1 MKQLKEK
8 IELAN
13 AYMQTEDYEKAINT
27 LEKALNLTEEPLIRI
42 DILNSLGRLHLKLE
56 NLKQAEKC
64 FQQSI
69 ELHETLEMEKPELKL
84 NAAVAYN
91 NLGVIYLQ
99 ENPKESIKFHKKAL
113 KIFQETLEDKS
124 DEKILYTLF
133 SLAQAASQAKNKLE
147 TKKNYKE
154 LIKLLTFKEGKSDDL
169 LALEAFANYNLG
181 NIYVDENNMHDANKS
196 FVNAIKIYS
205 TLVDKGLENYRPL
218 LASCYNNLAVTA
230 KLMYR
235 YDDASKNYEKALEH
249 YFILQE
255 QNPDTFKPFYAETL
269 NNLGIVWAEQE
280 DVNDDYD
287 SYGLSGF
294 SGFGILSAKNIF
306 EQTTQ
311 ESKLEKKDRI
321 QKALEYFEKSLQV
334 YNELAL
340 NQPEEFAHYIA
351 TVIFNIANAY
361 DNIQNFE
368 EAEKHYLKA
377 YKIRKSLAEKEPDIF
392 GLDVSV
398 TLMNL
403 ITLYQTLLE
412 KNLDLVYKE
421 KALKL
426 LQEVK
431 QYLKP
436 LVEKFPEKK
445 VIKTMVSEIQYFQEY
460 FDNIDES
467 YPEIQQ
473 NLREIEQL
481 ANQRDETLNLPE
493 KLILNEEILNKLHTL
508 SEKYPEN
515 ETIRKQLIKYYSDQS
530 WIAVRNKN
538 RDKLQVAHRFLNT
551 HFPQNQ
557 IVEVNEAHF
566 DLYTKSPEE
575 AINTYQK
582 ILEKHEDRISLA
594 KQIQEDFQILKNDG
608 MVPQN
613 TIDRLIKWVSNQL
626 S

>member
-8 IELAN
+8 IKLAN
-13 AYMQTEDYEKAINT
+13 TYMQTEEYEKAINT
-27 LEKALNLTEEPLIRI
+27 LENALNLTDEALIRI
-42 DILNSLGRLHLKLE
+42 DILNSLGRLYLKLE
-56 NLKQAEKC
+56 NLKQAKKC

-69 ELHETLEMEKPELKL
+69 VLHESLEKEKPELKQ

-99 ENPKESIKFHKKAL
+99 ENPKESLKHHKKAL

-133 SLAQAASQAKNKLE
+133 SLTQAASQAKNKFE

-154 LIKLLTFKEGKSDDL
+154 IIKLLTFKEDKSDNL
-169 LALEAFANYNLG
+169 LSLEAFTNYNLG

-196 FVNAIKIYS
+196 FVNAIKIYNK
-205 TLVDKGLENYRPL
+205 LLEKGLENYRPL

-235 YDDASKNYEKALEH
+235 YDDAKKNYEKALEH
-249 YFILQE
+249 YIVLQK
-255 QNPDTFKPFYAETL
+255 QNPDTFNPFYAETL

-294 SGFGILSAKNIF
+294 SGFGMLSAKNIF
-306 EQTTQ
+306 EQTSR
-311 ESKLEKKDRI
+311 ESTIDKKDRI
-321 QKALEYFEKSLQV
+321 KKALEYFEKSLQV

-340 NQPEEFAHYIA
+340 NQPEAYAHYIA
-351 TVIFNIANAY
+351 TVIFNIANAH

-368 EAEKHYLKA
+368 EAEKNYLKS
-377 YKIRKSLAEKEPDIF
+377 YKIRKSLSEKEPEIF
-392 GLDVSV
+392 GLDVCV

-421 KALKL
+421 KALKH

-436 LVEKFPEKK
+436 LVEKLPEKN
-445 VIKTMVSEIQYFQEY
+445 VIKTMVSEVQYFQEY
-460 FDNIDES
+460 FENIDES

-473 NLREIEQL
+473 KLRETEQL
-481 ANQRDETLNLPE
+481 ASQRDETLDLPE
-493 KLILNEEILNKLHTL
+493 KLRMNEEILKILHTL
-508 SEKYPEN
+508 HEKYSEN
-515 ETIRKQLIKYYSDQS
+515 ETIKKELIRYYGDQS
-530 WIAVRNKN
+530 WIAIRNKD
-538 RDKLQVAHRFLNT
+538 REKMLKAHRFLNN
-551 HFPQNQ
+551 HFPLNQ
-557 IVEVNEAHF
+557 IVEINEAHF
-566 DLYTKSPEE
+566 DLNAKSPEE

-582 ILEKHEDRISLA
+582 ILEKQEDRISLA
-594 KQIQEDFQILKNDG
+594 KQLQEDFQILKNDG
-608 MVPQN
+608 VVPQN
-613 TIDRLIKWVSNQL
+613 TIDKLIKWISNQL